1 MNVKGKKF
9 ERTSFSPLT
18 SRDGR
23 LRSKRS
29 LAEGEASGAVLG
41 EVGREL
47 EVESGAG
54 VWLPEG
60 PAVAET
66 GEQDSLGS
74 RGEVFGEGGLT
85 GGVTELLTGT
95 ELQVAESGEVVDG
108 SGLAVTVLVS
118 ELSGVEGVEGADEVG
133 RTDGGLAGVQ
143 EGADKERVGVIET
156 IVMPEVGAGTDGAG
170 QAPCLGGS
178 EGGGKG
184 KEVGIETVGGIGA
197 AGVTGASV
205 LEVKAEELGGEV

>member
-1 MNVKGKKF
+1 M
-9 ERTSFSPLT
+9 
-18 SRDGR
+18 
-23 LRSKRS
+23 
-29 LAEGEASGAVLG
+29 
-41 EVGREL
+41 
-47 EVESGAG
+47 
-54 VWLPEG
+54 
-60 PAVAET
+60 
-66 GEQDSLGS
+66 
-74 RGEVFGEGGLT
+74 
-85 GGVTELLTGT
+85 TELLTGT
-95 ELQVAESGEVVDG
+95 ELQVAESGEVMDG